1 MFLKGYRMVIGKAS
15 LVVLGIFM
23 LLCTNYYV
31 INQGANGLALPINSL
46 AWAVMALWVLLI
58 VFNLRADKYRF
69 TTIALP
75 LFVIGIA
82 VLSIPL
88 LYADPAKLSR
98 GGWRMGA
105 LVAGLVFYFAWLQ
118 VRQSRIQRQSMWLL
132 LLLAV
137 FGQAALALVQLFAPE
152 WAWVPMKGNRIYG
165 IFQQPNV
172 LASFMAT
179 GLALVLMLFLLPCF
193 ILRQAQ
199 YEHFR
204 RAFLGVLLLALS
216 ALLMW
221 INSRVGWLG
230 GGLVALLFL
239 WRFGVFF
246 PARSKQ
252 AASLLVTGGLVGL
265 AGMVWSGEDGGLG
278 YLSHEGSNQARW
290 TMLRDTLRMIAEKPM
305 LGWGYGS
312 FEYSFLHFRINQIPP
327 TVVTEIANH
336 PHNEILLWWV
346 EGGLVALLG
355 MGLIVFGG
363 GRLVVRAW
371 RRDAQALNTGSR
383 VAGEPTA
390 MCIVL
395 LPIALHT
402 QLEYP
407 FYLSTLHVFVFL
419 LVMATLE
426 RRVSGV
432 MGRRQLPTSAGWA
445 LRGLLPVASV
455 ATVLLMVLALQ
466 GGLTLTR
473 VERAGLMDVRE
484 IQAMPMLSHWVH
496 QERATFDEQTN
507 ALLSYNRTQDE
518 TLLKSYARW
527 AQDYLTRRIDV
538 NVYASLIIIL
548 QHQARWE
555 AAEQYRREACLL
567 FPRDARFQQTLTPEA
582 P

>member
-1 MFLKGYRMVIGKAS
+1 
-15 LVVLGIFM
+15 
-23 LLCTNYYV
+23 
-31 INQGANGLALPINSL
+31 
-46 AWAVMALWVLLI
+46 
-58 VFNLRADKYRF
+58 
-69 TTIALP
+69 
-75 LFVIGIA
+75 
-82 VLSIPL
+82 
-88 LYADPAKLSR
+88 
-98 GGWRMGA
+98 
-105 LVAGLVFYFAWLQ
+105 
-118 VRQSRIQRQSMWLL
+118 
-132 LLLAV
+132 
-137 FGQAALALVQLFAPE
+137 
-152 WAWVPMKGNRIYG
+152 
-165 IFQQPNV
+165 
-172 LASFMAT
+172 
-179 GLALVLMLFLLPCF
+179 
-193 ILRQAQ
+193 
-199 YEHFR
+199 
-204 RAFLGVLLLALS
+204 
-216 ALLMW
+216 
-221 INSRVGWLG
+221 
-230 GGLVALLFL
+230 
-239 WRFGVFF
+239 
-246 PARSKQ
+246 
-252 AASLLVTGGLVGL
+252 VGL
-265 AGMVWSGEDGGLG
+265 FGMVWSGEDSGLG

-312 FEYSFLHFRINQIPP
+312 FEYNFLHFRINQLTP

-346 EGGLVALLG
+346 EGGLVALFG
-355 MGLIVFGG
+355 MGLIVFGC

-371 RRDAQALNTGSR
+371 RRDAQALNAGSR
-383 VAGEPTA
+383 IAGEPTA

-432 MGRRQLPTSAGWA
+432 MGRRQLPT
-445 LRGLLPVASV
+445 V
-455 ATVLLMVLALQ
+455 ATVVLMVLALL

-518 TLLKSYARW
+518 TLLRSYARW

-567 FPRDARFQQTLTPEA
+567 FPRDARFQQMLTPEA